1 MRAETTLIMEYS
13 NQHSLK
19 LCYYLQSKYSH
30 YVISAK
36 IKSETNTFNQMFI
49 HCFVS
54 FRPKIH
60 IIRMM
65 EDYTTKES
73 FQVVVMLYTTILFTF
88 KRMLISMVWCET
100 AQSRNH
106 SKLFQE
112 TSVQLFCLLRITNVC
127 LSQDRRSYTWW
138 IVQTKTSSAISVIS
152 V

>member
-19 LCYYLQSKYSH
+19 LCYYFQSKYSH

-36 IKSETNTFNQMFI
+36 IKLETNTFNQMFI

-60 IIRMM
+60 INRMT

-73 FQVVVMLYTTILFTF
+73 FQLVVMLYTTILFTF
-88 KRMLISMVWCET
+88 KRMLISMVGQKI
-100 AQSRNH
+100 AQPKNH
-106 SKLFQE
+106 SNWLQC
-112 TSVQLFCLLRITNVC
+112 SIQQFCSRQ
-127 LSQDRRSYTWW
+127 SQGPYYWYDARLHN
-138 IVQTKTSSAISVIS
+138 K
-152 V
+152 